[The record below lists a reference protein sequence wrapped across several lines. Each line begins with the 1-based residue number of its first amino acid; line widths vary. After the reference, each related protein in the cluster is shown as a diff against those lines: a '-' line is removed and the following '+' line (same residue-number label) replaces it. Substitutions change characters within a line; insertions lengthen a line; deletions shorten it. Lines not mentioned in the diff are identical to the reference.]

1 MGKHVLGSFFPLL
14 YPKKGKQWPKIGTL
28 KTNNRP
34 SMAALLR
41 TQQEHALGDVMPPL
55 VTVHIG
61 DLFCRRSSDLFA
73 FFPNWG
79 LVPSRRAGDTL
90 ETLAGGRGYALAH
103 GTCGRLAGTKAG
115 LRHCIAAVR
124 FWYMVIIACLLL
136 WVTFY
141 LEFVNCH
148 VTPFRSSILHLHRL
162 HCKQRQLTPFSFMF
176 CTSLIALHSLQFFLN
191 FPQHCKGW
199 LASAL
204 KKKHKKTGKKS
215 QNIPLTKITLEEL
228 CRRARSQG
236 RIKYAFFQ
244 KWFGQK

>member
-1 MGKHVLGSFFPLL
+1 MCSVPFAPW
-14 YPKKGKQWPKIGTL
+14 QTKISRKPSPFL
-28 KTNNRP
+28 SKRP
-34 SMAALLR
+34 SMAGLLL
-41 TQQEHALGDVMPPL
+41 TQSNQMETLWWAIWHLHTWEN
-55 VTVHIG
+55 TVHIG

-162 HCKQRQLTPFSFMF
+162 HCKQRQLKPFSLMF
-176 CTSLIALHSLQFFLN
+176 CIAFFD
-191 FPQHCKGW
+191 
-199 LASAL
+199 ASAFSGFFEKGPGL
-204 KKKHKKTGKKS
+204 
-215 QNIPLTKITLEEL
+215 
-228 CRRARSQG
+228 G
-236 RIKYAFFQ
+236 RFLPFLGVAYE
-244 KWFGQK
+244 

>member
-61 DLFCRRSSDLFA
+61 DLVCRRSSDLFA

-148 VTPFRSSILHLHRL
+148 VTPIRSSILHLHRL
-162 HCKQRQLTPFSFMF
+162 HCKQRQLTPFSFM
-176 CTSLIALHSLQFFLN
+176 SVLL
-191 FPQHCKGW
+191 W
-199 LASAL
+199 
-204 KKKHKKTGKKS
+204 
-215 QNIPLTKITLEEL
+215 
-228 CRRARSQG
+228 
-236 RIKYAFFQ
+236 
-244 KWFGQK
+244 